1 MCDKT
6 SNFKIHSVKYNLF
19 MNGILKISTFVFP
32 LITFPYVSRVLGPIG
47 NGKVSFATSVV
58 YYFTMIATL
67 GIPTYGVKVC
77 AQFRDNK
84 EKLSKIVKELLAIE
98 SIMMIISYV
107 LFFALLYSVP
117 RLYQDKTLM
126 IVNSVS
132 IALTVFG
139 VEWFYQAIEQY
150 DYITIRN
157 ILFKI
162 VSIFLMFACVHKSR
176 DYVLYGAITV
186 LGTVGSNVLN
196 IIRLRK
202 LVDFKNNQKLEL
214 LRHIRPIMI
223 LFMFSAST
231 MVYTSLD
238 TVMLGFIKGDEAVG
252 YYNTAV
258 KLKNLLVSL
267 VTALGTVLL
276 PRLSNILANKD
287 YKSFNRLIR
296 QSFNFVMM
304 IALPITAYC
313 VTEAERCIDFLAG
326 QGYDPSILPM
336 QLISFAIVFIGF
348 TNIIGIQVLI
358 PLGKEKYT
366 VISTVVGAIVNLVL
380 NIVLIPMWSSAG
392 AALATTI
399 AELFVL
405 IVQINYIKS
414 LISKFIDLK
423 NQVKIISACFIS
435 IIFLVLNNLFIRVNS
450 SFISLLE
457 TSVLFFG
464 TYGIMLILLK
474 EEMLISNIRGMQN
487 KLFKKK
493 NS

>member
-1 MCDKT
+1 MNSQIKGY
-6 SNFKIHSVKYNLF
+6 KIHSVKYNLF
-19 MNGILKISTFVFP
+19 MNIILKISTFVFP

-47 NGKVSFATSVV
+47 NGKVSFATSVI
-58 YYFTMIATL
+58 YYFSLIATL
-67 GIPTYGVKVC
+67 GIPTYGVKIC

-84 EKLSKIVKELLAIE
+84 QRLSKIVKELLAIE
-98 SIMMIISYV
+98 SIMMVISYI
-107 LFFALLYSVP
+107 LFFALLYTVP

-126 IVNSVS
+126 IINSIS
-132 IALTVFG
+132 IILTVFG

-162 VSIFLMFACVHKSR
+162 VSIFLMFVCIHESG

-287 YKSFNRLIR
+287 YESFNRLIR

-313 VTEAERCIDFLAG
+313 VIEAERCIDFLAG
-326 QGYDPSILPM
+326 PGYDPSILPM

-366 VISTVVGAIVNLVL
+366 VISTIVGAIVNLVL

-435 IIFLVLNNLFIRVNS
+435 IIILVLNNLFIRVNS

-464 TYGIMLILLK
+464 TFGIILILLK
-474 EEMLISNIRGMQN
+474 EEMLFSSICNMRN

-493 NS
+493 